1 MVDAEKRLKICFLGS
16 ARYTFPLDTT
26 TEKKFRLLST
36 LGDLFVIGFSKTFH
50 PWRFTQH
57 ARFYALPLL
66 PLAPLRYLEFW
77 VAGST
82 LMLWCIFRHDCRII
96 IAQSPYEGVA
106 AALVKKIS
114 RWSGRQIILI
124 VESHGDFEK
133 SFFLYRRII
142 FSSVYRKIMKQAATF
157 SLKHADLLRSVSG
170 SSRQQLV
177 RWRPDCQIFTF
188 VAWTDIDVFL
198 HNRKGPEENFSQT
211 LLYAGMLIPCKGVI
225 HLINAFAA
233 VSQDFPQAQL
243 IIVGKETDQE
253 YTATLK
259 AQVNE
264 LGLEHRVQFIPE
276 VPQQELAQIMRKADV
291 FVLPSYSEG
300 LPRVI
305 IEAMAVGLPVI
316 ASDVGGISEIVQ
328 DHITGLLVPPG
339 NETVLSEKLRWLLQ
353 SPEHVVR
360 LGHNA
365 HQSVNALFS
374 TEAYLQGYSQIF
386 TAAQVLMKN
395 RVR

>member
-1 MVDAEKRLKICFLGS
+1 MVDAEKRIKICFLGS
-16 ARYTFPLDTT
+16 ARYTFPLDAT
-26 TEKKFRLLST
+26 TEKKFRALST
-36 LGDLFVIGFSKTFH
+36 LGSLFVIGFSASLR

-57 ARFYALPLL
+57 TCFYALPLL
-66 PLAPLRYLEFW
+66 PFAPLRYLEFFF
-77 VAGST
+77 VGGMLT
-82 LMLWCIFRHDCRII
+82 LWLIFKHDCRII

-106 AALVKKIS
+106 AALAKKIAG
-114 RWSGRQIILI
+114 WSGRQVILI

-170 SSRQQLV
+170 SSRQQLA
-177 RWRPDCQIFTF
+177 RWRPDCKIFTF
-188 VAWTDIDVFL
+188 VAWTDIEMFL
-198 HNRKGPEENFSQT
+198 HNRKGPGEDFSQT

-233 VSQDFPQAQL
+233 ISKDFPQAQL
-243 IIVGKETDQE
+243 ILVGKDTDQE
-253 YTATLK
+253 YAAKLK
-259 AQVNE
+259 AQVNK
-264 LGLEHRVQFIPE
+264 LGLRHCIQFIPKI
-276 VPQQELAQIMRKADV
+276 PQQELAQTMRKADV

-305 IEAMAVGLPVI
+305 IEAMAVGLPVV

-328 DHITGLLVPPG
+328 DHITGFLVPPG
-339 NETVLSEKLRWLLQ
+339 DEGMLSEKLRWLLQ
-353 SPEHVVR
+353 SPEYVVR

-365 HQSVNALFS
+365 HQSVNRLFS
-374 TEAYLQGYSQIF
+374 TEAYIQGYSQIF
-386 TAAQVLMKN
+386 TAAQTLMKK
-395 RVR
+395 